1 MGYHDYARVATER
14 RVLSNSYLTSSA
26 HGTPVPVVRL
36 RVQASKLVAG
46 TALLVAATMAVA
58 ELSSLSGTSVQ
69 KPALYDTGKNAVPGG
84 GQCVNEGDFA
94 IGNHC
99 VKLGGAALDTFQVG
113 LALHHRPAALYQ
125 IC

>member
-1 MGYHDYARVATER
+1 VELQDKEMYQTVFSSPIEELQGLVPEAVEVA
-14 RVLSNSYLTSSA
+14 
-26 HGTPVPVVRL
+26 
-36 RVQASKLVAG
+36 
-46 TALLVAATMAVA
+46 
-58 ELSSLSGTSVQ
+58 Q